1 MPDTANDARAAGR
14 RAVLE
19 LTVNNHPGVM
29 SHVCG
34 LFARRAYNVEGILC
48 MPLPEGR
55 LSRIWLLVNEE
66 ERLEQIIRQTMKLED
81 VVRVERHAA
90 DHEVFVRLEA
100 FFGGDA
106 PLVTPA
112 ADN

>member
-1 MPDTANDARAAGR
+1 
-14 RAVLE
+14 
-19 LTVNNHPGVM
+19 M

-66 ERLEQIIRQTMKLED
+66 ARLEQIIRQTMKLED
-81 VVRVERHAA
+81 VVRVERHGA
-90 DHEVFVRLEA
+90 DHEVFERLEE
-100 FFGGDA
+100 FFGVS
-106 PLVTPA
+106 PLPSGNG